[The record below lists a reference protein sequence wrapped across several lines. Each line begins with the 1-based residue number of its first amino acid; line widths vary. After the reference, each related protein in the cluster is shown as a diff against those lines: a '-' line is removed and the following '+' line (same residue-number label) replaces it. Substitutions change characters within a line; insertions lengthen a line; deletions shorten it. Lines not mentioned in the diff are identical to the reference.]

1 MKLFE
6 EPKLEVILFEGRNI
20 LLDVSSLVPE
30 DDESND
36 TNRH

>member
-6 EPKLEVILFEGRNI
+6 EPKLEVILFGGRNI
-20 LLDVSSLVPE
+20 LLETSGMPE
-30 DDESND
+30 DESND